1 MTGRKKAICEVFL
14 GDGGRKPTGG
24 GCGYSCSGLL

>member
-1 MTGRKKAICEVFL
+1 MTGRKKALCEVLL
-14 GDGGRKPTGG
+14 GVGGRKPTGG